1 MKKIAIPTNDGKLW
15 AHFGKAPQVTFVTID
30 NNKVIAKEVKD
41 SPAHGHG
48 VMAEFLAE
56 NGVEE
61 VVCGGLGAGAIQTLS
76 EKNISIHAGAPAI
89 DIDELMKTYLDGT
102 IVYGDGKCNH
112 DHCNLS
118 LIHI

>member
-15 AHFGKAPQVTFVTID
+15 AHFGKAPQVTFATID

-41 SPAHGHG
+41 SPTHGHG

-61 VVCGGLGAGAIQTLS
+61 VWYAADLEPEPFRLWAKRTSAFMREHRL
-76 EKNISIHAGAPAI
+76 
-89 DIDELMKTYLDGT
+89 
-102 IVYGDGKCNH
+102 
-112 DHCNLS
+112 
-118 LIHI
+118 